1 MCPKWNCMLA
11 AAVLALAF
19 IFLPADV
26 FNEANSFA
34 YYVTSYEIND
44 HGGDVIRGDRG
55 DLSFP
60 DRSWSRQGVK
70 MNSTQRPEQSRT
82 RLSVFLHLFFALS
95 YVFMTAFCRTGAAA
109 LLKRPASGCPLSAG
123 SDGPAEKG
131 REETHEKT
139 GIIYEVRI
147 HP

>member
-26 FNEANSFA
+26 FNKANSFA
-34 YYVTSYEIND
+34 YYVTSYGIND

-95 YVFMTAFCRTGAAA
+95 YVFMAAFTGLA
-109 LLKRPASGCPLSAG
+109 LLRFLSGRLPAARFLLDLMARQKKDGKKRG
-123 SDGPAEKG
+123 G
-131 REETHEKT
+131 RPVLYMK
-139 GIIYEVRI
+139 
-147 HP
+147 

>member
-11 AAVLALAF
+11 ATVLALAF

-70 MNSTQRPEQSRT
+70 MNSTQTAHSGLSR
-82 RLSVFLHLFFALS
+82 AE
-95 YVFMTAFCRTGAAA
+95 
-109 LLKRPASGCPLSAG
+109 PGCPFFFTYFL
-123 SDGPAEKG
+123 
-131 REETHEKT
+131 RCLTCL
-139 GIIYEVRI
+139 
-147 HP
+147 